1 MHIAQDKIMTKI
13 LLVDD
18 DAELS
23 TMLEQILT
31 REGYQ
36 LTLAADGEIGLQRA
50 LSGSFDLVL
59 LDVMLPGIDGF
70 QLLQRLRQQARS
82 TPVLML
88 TARGDDDDRVAGL
101 ELGADDYLPKPFY
114 PKELVARVKALLRRS
129 PNTSVKPEP
138 TEHAGFHINPLQNEA
153 RVDDVVLE
161 LTPTEFDILRVLVQ
175 GAGQVVSKDQMSV
188 AALGRQLAPFDRS
201 LDVHISNIRK
211 KIPNYPERIQTVRG
225 RGYRLMALAS
235 V

>member
-1 MHIAQDKIMTKI
+1 MTKL

-23 TMLEQILT
+23 QMLEQILT

-36 LTLAADGEIGLQRA
+36 LTLAADGETGLERA
-50 LSGSFDLVL
+50 LSGSYDLIL

-70 QLLQRLRQQARS
+70 RLLQHLRQQSRS
-82 TPVLML
+82 TPVIML

-101 ELGADDYLPKPFY
+101 ELGADDYLPKPFN
-114 PKELVARVKALLRRS
+114 PRELVARIKALLRRS
-129 PNTSVKPEP
+129 PNTTVRPEP
-138 TEHAGFHINPLQNEA
+138 SEYAGFYVDPLNNQV
-153 RVDDVVLE
+153 RCDKQQLD
-161 LTPTEFDILRVLVQ
+161 LTPTEFDILRALVQ
-175 GAGQVVSKDQMSV
+175 GKGQVVSKDQLSV

-211 KIPNYPERIQTVRG
+211 KIDHNPERIQTVRG
-225 RGYRLMALAS
+225 RGYRLLQLA
-235 V
+235 